1 MKVLSAILASAF
13 AQDPTNVASVVSCDD
28 DGTVSMQLRITNPID
43 NKVPSGFSE
52 TATDSGIWEATVTDV
67 STLQKDWAT
76 AGKLKLIA
84 NYGTTGCDEEEV
96 DGVTV
101 CVATG
106 NSFQFTCIYDLD
118 DKTISDDQFTVTGQ
132 DVATEAENTG
142 NLGYDL
148 TVSDNTEIGNTVTF
162 TISPK
167 NDGLVAATV
176 KSCSVGSAG
185 QTSVT
190 IIGQDDNKCLE
201 GKVNA
206 AAHSDTPNLSSTGD
220 ILGSWTAF
228 KWSTS
233 TESEDAETQTLSC
246 IIALTQAVDDTAPEA
261 CPEPQAD
268 PQ

>member
-1 MKVLSAILASAF
+1 MKVLSAILASVSA
-13 AQDPTNVASVVSCDD
+13 TSNVASVVSCDN
-28 DGTVSMQLRITNPID
+28 DGTVAMQLRITNPID
-43 NKVPSGFSE
+43 NKVPSGFTE
-52 TATDSGIWEATVTDV
+52 TAADSGIWEATVTDV

-84 NYGTTGCDEEEV
+84 NYGTTGCDEEQV

-176 KSCSVGSAG
+176 KTCSVFKRS
-185 QTSVT
+185 QSVT
-190 IIGQDDNKCLE
+190 IIGQDNNKCLE

-206 AAHSDTPNLSSTGD
+206 AADASTPNLSSTGD
-220 ILGSWTAF
+220 IIGSWTAF

-261 CPEPQAD
+261 CPDQAS
-268 PQ
+268 

>member
-1 MKVLSAILASAF
+1 MKILSAILASVSA
-13 AQDPTNVASVVSCDD
+13 TSNVASVVSCDN
-28 DGTVSMQLRITNPID
+28 DGTVEMQLRITNPID

-52 TATDSGIWEATVTDV
+52 TAAGSGIWEATVTDV

-76 AGKLKLIA
+76 TGKLKLIA
-84 NYGTTGCDEEEV
+84 NYDSTGCDEEQV

-106 NSFQFTCIYDLD
+106 NSFQFTCTYDLD
-118 DKTISDDQFTVTGQ
+118 DKTIRDDQFTVTGQ
-132 DVATEAENTG
+132 DVATEAEGTG

-148 TVSDNTEIGNTVTF
+148 TVSDNNEIGNTVTF

-176 KSCSVGSAG
+176 KSCSVGRAG
-185 QTSVT
+185 QSVT

-201 GKVNA
+201 SKVDA
-206 AAHSDTPNLSSTGD
+206 AANADTPNLSSTSD

-233 TESEDAETQTLSC
+233 TQSQDAETQTFSC
-246 IIALTQAVDDTAPEA
+246 TIALTQAVDDTAPEA
-261 CPEPQAD
+261 CPEPQAA
-268 PQ
+268 PGE